1 MRGACPCPPAVEHLD
16 RNAARGEP
24 PGNAEPDH
32 AGANDGDALLSS
44 LLSSVR

>member
-1 MRGACPCPPAVEHLD
+1 MRGAPPGTPAVEHLD

-32 AGANDGDALLSS
+32 ARANDRDALLSGIFCA
-44 LLSSVR
+44 R